1 MWFATLV
8 MAIRELRRNVMR
20 SVLTTLG
27 IVIGVGSVIAM
38 VTLGRSA
45 TARVTSDIASLGQ
58 NMLIVLPGSARRGG
72 PVNVSA
78 SPFRI
83 DDVRAIEK
91 ELPELAGVAP
101 TATKGVLAVYGN
113 ANYSTVAYGATNAY
127 FTVRALKVVRGRD
140 FSDGEL
146 AGGTPACVLGET
158 VRKQLFANQ
167 EALDAS
173 IRVGTIACHVVGLLE
188 SKGQNTF
195 GQDQDDFLIMPLPTL
210 QRRLAG
216 NSDISTIYVSVA
228 DEHDIA
234 RAKSRIQGV
243 LRDRRRIQP
252 GQEDDFN
259 VQDTKEIANTVS
271 NVTGVLTALLG
282 AIAAVSLLVG
292 GIGIMNIMLVSVT
305 ERTREIGIRLAI
317 GALAKEVLLQFLV
330 EAIFLCILGGAIGVA
345 FGLGGSYVATR
356 ALSMPFQVDPSI
368 IVLAFAFSAAIG
380 VAFGYLPARKA
391 ARLNPI
397 EALRHE

>member
-1 MWFATLV
+1 MWIATLL
-8 MAIRELRRNVMR
+8 MAIREIRRNVMR

-58 NMLIVLPGSARRGG
+58 NMLIVMPGSARRGG
-72 PVNVSA
+72 PVSVTA
-78 SPFRI
+78 SPFRAE
-83 DDVRAIEK
+83 DVRAIEK
-91 ELPELAGVAP
+91 ELPGLGGVAP
-101 TATKGVLAVYGN
+101 TTTKGVLAVYGN
-113 ANYSTVAYGATNAY
+113 TNYSSIAYGATNAY
-127 FTVRALKVVRGRD
+127 FRVRGLKIVRGRD
-140 FSDGEL
+140 FSEGEL
-146 AGGTPACVLGET
+146 AGGSPACILGET
-158 VRKQLFANQ
+158 VRKQLFVNQ
-167 EALDAS
+167 EALDAT
-173 IRVGTIACHVVGLLE
+173 IRVGAVACRVVGLLE

-195 GQDQDDFLIMPLPTL
+195 GQDQDDFLVMPLSTL

-216 NSDISTIYVSVA
+216 NADIGVIYVSVT
-228 DEHDIA
+228 DEREIA
-234 RAKSRIQGV
+234 RTRSRIQGV

-252 GQEDDFN
+252 GQDDDFN
-259 VQDTKEIANTVS
+259 VQDTKEIAKTVS
-271 NVTGVLTALLG
+271 SVTGVLTALLG
-282 AIAAVSLLVG
+282 AIAAVSLVVG

-330 EAIFLCILGGAIGVA
+330 EAVFLCVLGGAIGVA
-345 FGLGGSYVATR
+345 LGLGGSYAATR
-356 ALSMPFQVDPSI
+356 ALSMPFEVDPSI
-368 IVLAFAFSAAIG
+368 VVLAFVFSGVIG
-380 VAFGYLPARKA
+380 VAFGFLPARKA

>member
-1 MWFATLV
+1 MWLATMT
-8 MAIRELRRNVMR
+8 MAIREVRRNVMR
-20 SVLTTLG
+20 SILTTLG

-38 VTLGRSA
+38 VTLGQSA

-58 NMLIVLPGSARRGG
+58 NMLIVLPGAARRGG

-78 SPFRI
+78 SAFRME
-83 DDVRAIEK
+83 DVRAIEK
-91 ELPELAGVAP
+91 EVPGLAGVAP

-113 ANYSTVAYGATNAY
+113 ANYSTVAYGATNSFFA
-127 FTVRALKVVRGRD
+127 VRGLKIVRGRD
-140 FSDGEL
+140 FSEGEL
-146 AGGTPACVLGET
+146 AGGSPACVLGET

-167 EALDAS
+167 DALDAT
-173 IRVGTIACHVVGLLE
+173 IRVGTTACHVVGLLE

-195 GQDQDDFLIMPLPTL
+195 GQDQDDFLVMPLFTL

-216 NSDISTIYVSVA
+216 NSDVGVIYISAS
-228 DEHDIA
+228 EEREIA
-234 RAKSRIQGV
+234 HTRSRIQAV
-243 LRDRRRIQP
+243 MRERRRILP

-259 VQDTKEIANTVS
+259 VQDTKEIAKTVS
-271 NVTGVLTALLG
+271 SVTGVLTALLG
-282 AIAAVSLLVG
+282 SIAAVSLLVG

-317 GALAKEVLLQFLV
+317 GALAREVLLQFLV

-345 FGLGGSYVATR
+345 LGLGGSFAATR
-356 ALSMPFQVDPSI
+356 ALSMPFQVNPA
-368 IVLAFAFSAAIG
+368 IVLLAFVFSG
-380 VAFGYLPARKA
+380 VVGVVFGYLPARKA

-397 EALRHE
+397 DALRHE

>member
-1 MWFATLV
+1 MWIATLF

-45 TARVTSDIASLGQ
+45 TARVTNDIASLGQ
-58 NMLIVLPGSARRGG
+58 NMVIIMPGSAKRGG

-78 SPFRI
+78 SAFRI
-83 DDVRAIEK
+83 EDVRAIEK
-91 ELPELAGVAP
+91 ELPDLAGVAP

-113 ANYSTVAYGATNAY
+113 TNYSSVAYGVTNS
-127 FTVRALKVVRGRD
+127 FFSVRSLKIVRGRD
-140 FSDGEL
+140 FSDAEL
-146 AGGTPACVLGET
+146 AGGTPACILGET

-167 EALDAS
+167 EALDAT
-173 IRVGTIACHVVGLLE
+173 IRVGTVACRVVGLLE
-188 SKGQNTF
+188 SKGQSTF
-195 GQDQDDFLIMPLPTL
+195 GQDQDDFLVMPLPTL

-216 NSDISTIYVSVA
+216 NADIGTIYVSVA
-228 DEHDIA
+228 EEREITRA
-234 RAKSRIQGV
+234 RSRIQGV

-259 VQDTKEIANTVS
+259 VQDMKEIANTVS
-271 NVTGVLTALLG
+271 SVTGVLTALLG

-330 EAIFLCILGGAIGVA
+330 EAIFLCILGGAIGAA
-345 FGLGGSYVATR
+345 FGLGGSYAATR

-368 IVLAFAFSAAIG
+368 VALAFLFSGGIG

>member
-1 MWFATLV
+1 MWLATLL

-20 SVLTTLG
+20 SILTTLG
-27 IVIGVGSVIAM
+27 IVIGVASVIAM

-45 TARVTSDIASLGQ
+45 AARVTSDIASLGQ
-58 NMLIVLPGSARRGG
+58 NMLIVIPGSARRGG
-72 PVNVSA
+72 PVTTTEQ
-78 SPFRI
+78 FRLE
-83 DDVRAIEK
+83 DVRAIEK
-91 ELPELAGVAP
+91 ELPDLAGVAP
-101 TATKGVLAVYGN
+101 TASKGVLAVYGN
-113 ANYSTVAYGATNAY
+113 ANYSTVAYGTTNAY
-127 FTVRALKVVRGRD
+127 LTVRALKVVRGRD

-146 AGGTPACVLGET
+146 AGGTPACILGET

-167 EALDAS
+167 EALEAT
-173 IRVGTIACHVVGLLE
+173 IRVGTVACRVVGLLE

-195 GQDQDDFLIMPLPTL
+195 GQDQDDFLIMPLPTV
-210 QRRLAG
+210 QRRLTG
-216 NSDISTIYVSVA
+216 SSDIGTIFVSVG
-228 DEHDIA
+228 DEREIA

-243 LRDRRRIQP
+243 LRERRRIQP

-259 VQDTKEIANTVS
+259 VQDTKEIANTLS
-271 NVTGVLTALLG
+271 SVTGVLTALLG

-330 EAIFLCILGGAIGVA
+330 EAIFLCILGGGIGVA
-345 FGLGGSYVATR
+345 FGLGGSYAATR

-368 IVLAFAFSAAIG
+368 VVLAFAFSGAIG

>member
-8 MAIRELRRNVMR
+8 LALRAISRNVMR

-38 VTLGRSA
+38 VTLGQSA

-58 NMLIVLPGSARRGG
+58 NMLIVLPGAQRNG
-72 PVNVSA
+72 PVSSNA
-78 SPFRI
+78 TPFKI
-83 DDVRAIEK
+83 DDVRAIQHEF
-91 ELPELAGVAP
+91 PDLAGIAP
-101 TATKGVLAVYGN
+101 NATKGELIVYGN
-113 ANYSTVAYGATNAY
+113 ANYSSIVYGTTNE
-127 FTVRALKVVRGRD
+127 FFRVRALKVVRGRE
-140 FSDGEL
+140 FSDAEL

-158 VRKQLFANQ
+158 VRKQLFASQ
-167 EALDAS
+167 EALETI
-173 IRVGTIACHVVGLLE
+173 IRVGNVACHVIGILE

-195 GQDQDDFLIMPLPTL
+195 GQDQDDFLVMPLPIV

-216 NSDISTIYVSVA
+216 NNDIGIIFVSVA
-228 DEHDIA
+228 DD
-234 RAKSRIQGV
+234 RAISRTKTRLEGL
-243 LRDRRRIQP
+243 LRERRRIQP
-252 GQEDDFN
+252 AQKDDFT
-259 VQDTKEIANTVS
+259 VQDTKEIAKTVG

-282 AIAAVSLLVG
+282 AVAAVSLLVG

-330 EAIFLCILGGAIGVA
+330 EAVLLCTIGGTVGVGL
-345 FGLGGSYVATR
+345 GLGGSWLAAR
-356 ALSMPFQVDPSI
+356 ALSMPFRVEPA
-368 IVLAFAFSAAIG
+368 VVGGAFVFSAAIG
-380 VAFGYLPARKA
+380 IAFGYFPARKA